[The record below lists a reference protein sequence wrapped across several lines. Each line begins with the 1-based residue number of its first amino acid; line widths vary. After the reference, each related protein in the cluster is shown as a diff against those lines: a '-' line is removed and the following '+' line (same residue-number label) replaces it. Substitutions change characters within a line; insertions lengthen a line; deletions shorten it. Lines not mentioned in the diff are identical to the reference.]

1 MNRLDA
7 AGLELFVVQAW
18 TVWNQ
23 RNAMV
28 HGGQIKNPCWLNRR
42 ATDYLDEYRKAQEQ
56 LVVSNTTSNGHHW
69 KPPPQTMYKLNFDA
83 AVFMEQQSSGI
94 GAIIRNAQ
102 GQVMARMSAKG
113 PYVRNSEEAEALA
126 CRQAVVFALEAGFSK
141 IVIEGDNSTIMKAIS
156 GLSYHNSLPGHVYED
171 ICAYLNGMQLVSIS
185 CIKRGGNM
193 VAHSLAKYAKNI
205 SDVVYWLEDSP
216 PPAVE
221 ALYQDSLHVSE

>member
-1 MNRLDA
+1 
-7 AGLELFVVQAW
+7 
-18 TVWNQ
+18 
-23 RNAMV
+23 
-28 HGGQIKNPCWLNRR
+28 
-42 ATDYLDEYRKAQEQ
+42 
-56 LVVSNTTSNGHHW
+56 
-69 KPPPQTMYKLNFDA
+69 MYKLNFDA
-83 AVFMEQQSSGI
+83 AVFTEQQSSGI

-102 GQVMARMSAKG
+102 GQVMAGMSAKG

-126 CRQAVVFALEAGFSK
+126 CRQAVVFALEAGFSEL
-141 IVIEGDNSTIMKAIS
+141 VIEGDNSTVMKAIS
-156 GLSYHNSLPGHVYED
+156 GLSYHNSLLGHVYED